1 VTKLEAIGKI
11 ASCGRATDGE
21 KMRAVELVLEFDES
35 RAQEI
40 ASRFPSGAE
49 ILEAII
55 SVAAED
61 ELSPEQLGSSS
72 TASAAWVAGLPKPQT
87 ETHNHPPHPPSLPI
101 TGQGGSVR
109 DKFAR

>member
-1 VTKLEAIGKI
+1 MTKLEAIGKI

-21 KMRAVELVLEFDES
+21 KMRAVELILESDES
-35 RAQEI
+35 RAQEV

-49 ILEAII
+49 ILEAIC
-55 SVAAED
+55 SAVAED
-61 ELSPEQLGSSS
+61 EP
-72 TASAAWVAGLPKPQT
+72 
-87 ETHNHPPHPPSLPI
+87 PI